1 MISTRD
7 IRQRIAL
14 GLTALAAIL
23 LSTLVS
29 ASLMASEPSDDDPF
43 AAGGLMLR
51 GKGVTEAM
59 PAMRLGTDI
68 SAKISGQT
76 ARVTVTQAF
85 RNTSDRWMEA
95 TYLYPLPEDGAVD
108 SLNMIVGQRIFIGKI
123 RTREDAQAAYDK
135 ALAEGRKA
143 GLVEQVRANMFR
155 NTIANVGPGETVL
168 VQVTFQAPVRQLRG
182 SYALRLPLVVGQ
194 RYIPPHTIKGQADVA
209 DAANASAPLAHP
221 DLGDKLNPVTIS
233 VELAPGFDPANI
245 ASPYHKIQVQK
256 MGDGRRMI
264 TLAKGETPANRD
276 FELRWSAPGTAPA
289 VALFKQRHDG
299 LDYVMAA
306 ITPPSSGP
314 TGDVP
319 PREMIFV
326 IDNSG
331 SMSGESM
338 RAAKASLLYALGT
351 LRPQD
356 SFNIIRFDDTMTML
370 FEDAVPASADQVA
383 LGKRFTQGLDADG
396 GTEMLPAL
404 QAALSDRREGT
415 PGAIRQVVFLTDGDL
430 SNEREMMAEISQHL
444 GRSRV
449 FMVGIGSAPNSYLM
463 SRMAE
468 AGRGTFTHI
477 GTAEEVDTTMRDLL
491 DRLSLP
497 VASGL
502 KVVVDGANVEFTPAV
517 LPDLYAGE
525 PLVLLAR
532 GKDLSGKLTVSGKL
546 AGQDWSRTVDLATAQ
561 PSDAVAKLWANRRIA
576 DIEAQRWSG
585 QMDGDMADTAIEDLG
600 LKFHLVTSRTSLIAE
615 DATPSRPAG
624 AKLTREELPLLL
636 PAGWDFDQLF
646 GDQGYHSARDA
657 AAGQQEL
664 EEQLDL
670 PETATGFMA
679 SVWQGLAL
687 LALGLGA
694 WVALRRRG
702 LA

>member
-1 MISTRD
+1 MIITRTL
-7 IRQRIAL
+7 RHRVGAGIA
-14 GLTALAAIL
+14 ALAAL
-23 LSTLVS
+23 VLSTFLS
-29 ASLMASEPSDDDPF
+29 AALMAAPPEGEGDR
-43 AAGGLMLR
+43 AGGLMLR
-51 GKGVTEAM
+51 GKGVAGTM

-68 SAKISGQT
+68 AVDVTGQV

-85 RNTSDRWMEA
+85 RNTSKSWMEA
-95 TYLYPLPEDGAVD
+95 TYLYPLPEDAAVD
-108 SLNMIVGQRIFIGKI
+108 SLRMVVGQRIFIGKI
-123 RTREDAQAAYDK
+123 KTREDAQAAYDA
-135 ALAEGRKA
+135 ALKEGRKA
-143 GLVEQVRANMFR
+143 GLVEQARANMFR

-168 VQVTFQAPVRQLRG
+168 VQVQFQAPVKQLG
-182 SYALRLPLVVGQ
+182 GTYALRLPLVVGQ
-194 RYIPPHTIKGQADVA
+194 RYIPPHTVRDAAAVK
-209 DAANASAPLAHP
+209 DAANVLAPVADP
-221 DLGDKLNPVTIS
+221 ALGDKLNPVTIS
-233 VELAPGFDPANI
+233 VALAPGFDPAGI
-245 ASPYHKIQVQK
+245 SSPYHKIKIQK
-256 MGDGRRMI
+256 MRDGRRVV
-264 TLAKGETPANRD
+264 TLAAGAIPANRD
-276 FELRWSAPGTAPA
+276 FELRWSAPGKSPA
-289 VALFKQRHDG
+289 VALFKQAFNG

-314 TGDVP
+314 VGEVP

-338 RAAKASLLYALGT
+338 RAARASLLYALGT

-370 FEDAVPASADQVA
+370 FDHAVPATPDQVA
-383 LGKRFTQGLDADG
+383 LGKRFTSGLEADG

-404 QAALSDRREGT
+404 KAALADDGERK
-415 PGAIRQVVFLTDGDL
+415 GAIRQVVFLTDGDL
-430 SNEREMMAEISQHL
+430 SNEREMMAEISRHL

-477 GTAEEVDTTMRDLL
+477 GSAEEVDTTMRDLL

-502 KVVVDGANVEFTPAV
+502 KVTMDGANVEFTPKV

-532 GKDLSGKLTVSGKL
+532 GKDLSGTVTVSGTL
-546 AGQDWSRTVDLATAQ
+546 AGKPWSRTVDLSKARK
-561 PSDAVAKLWANRRIA
+561 SDAVAKLWARRRIA

-585 QMDGDMADTAIEDLG
+585 ELDDELADKAVEELG
-600 LKFHLVTSRTSLIAE
+600 LTFHLVTSRTSLIAE
-615 DATPSRPAG
+615 DTTPSRPEG

-636 PAGWDFDQLF
+636 PAGWDFDHLF
-646 GDQGYHSARDA
+646 GNQPGYSAKDA
-657 AAGQQEL
+657 AAGQHEL
-664 EEQLDL
+664 EEQLNL

-679 SVWQGLAL
+679 SVWQGLL
-687 LALGLGA
+687 MLVLGLGGLA
-694 WVALRRRG
+694 LLRRK
-702 LA
+702 AAA